1 MNRFL
6 PFKKPHKLKT
16 HTSSSVITLPFHEM
30 LTDQHQQLEGLVEK
44 HVSTMPRRPRLVGA
58 DDDQLSPFHLLRSPK
73 MPILL
78 KFAESKLDVTVG
90 VFKDH
95 VKNKKRIRS
104 QEGAT

>member
-44 HVSTMPRRPRLVGA
+44 HVSTMPPRPRLVVA

-73 MPILL
+73 MPILHQKDL
-78 KFAESKLDVTVG
+78 EELTVLP
-90 VFKDH
+90 FL
-95 VKNKKRIRS
+95 RP
-104 QEGAT
+104 

>member
-58 DDDQLSPFHLLRSPK
+58 
-73 MPILL
+73 
-78 KFAESKLDVTVG
+78 
-90 VFKDH
+90 
-95 VKNKKRIRS
+95 
-104 QEGAT
+104 EGWLVPMITSYPHFIF